1 MSVTFAYYSPLEQ
14 FQLVSLFPLGHL
26 PIDISPSNAFLI
38 AAITI
43 LIVSLL
49 HSSLLFA
56 TLVPSRYQLLLEDLY
71 LALAATFNDSLGS
84 FGRTF
89 FDTGAT
95 LFLTIASANLAGLVP
110 YSFATTAQGI
120 VSLGLSFSA

>member
-1 MSVTFAYYSPLEQ
+1 MALTFVYYSPLEQ
-14 FQLVSLFPLGHL
+14 FQLVSLFSLGHL

-38 AAITI
+38 ATITFF
-43 LIVSLL
+43 IVTLL

-56 TLVPSRYQLLLEDLY
+56 TLVPSRYQLLIEDLY